1 MNFMFDPYAEL
12 SVFNNILDEL
22 KPFKDKKTA
31 QEFQKNNPT
40 IDSNILI
47 PYLEDE
53 RIELLLPGPV
63 HSSAS
68 DPNKNVRVIG
78 ARNPSKRK
86 NFLVQIKHFF
96 YQKLHMHYV
105 RNINDLVGDS
115 ICLDEGRFIIIYNQ
129 INTNNSDTAFEKF
142 IEKENQESSKQFEE
156 NLFFGKPLIN
166 EAEFLENLTKL
177 SADLKL
183 EGGMTYFIFKEK
195 DGSEKIL
202 RQTFK
207 QDNNE
212 QVTKFLNNEKELG
225 LAKSAELK
233 PHKYKNYHLPG
244 FVRDLIKWTVFAA
257 ATGIIAGLILGF
269 FLAPLLGTILA
280 PLVAVVTFVGINIF
294 GFSKATQNNRTT
306 IEFGKSELIDETPIS
321 FTSKMKKIFQSI
333 FMRKPTQNS
342 AAFAEDTKPEIFTT
356 TIPSL
361 LSNSVFNS
369 SPSCATLIKS
379 SFPLSLLFKQQND
392 APITEASHLHTI
404 HNTLKN

>member
-1 MNFMFDPYAEL
+1 
-12 SVFNNILDEL
+12 
-22 KPFKDKKTA
+22 
-31 QEFQKNNPT
+31 
-40 IDSNILI
+40 
-47 PYLEDE
+47 
-53 RIELLLPGPV
+53 
-63 HSSAS
+63 
-68 DPNKNVRVIG
+68 
-78 ARNPSKRK
+78 
-86 NFLVQIKHFF
+86 
-96 YQKLHMHYV
+96 
-105 RNINDLVGDS
+105 
-115 ICLDEGRFIIIYNQ
+115 
-129 INTNNSDTAFEKF
+129 
-142 IEKENQESSKQFEE
+142 
-156 NLFFGKPLIN
+156 
-166 EAEFLENLTKL
+166 
-177 SADLKL
+177 
-183 EGGMTYFIFKEK
+183 MTYFIFKEK

-269 FLAPLLGTILA
+269 FLAPPLGTILA

-356 TIPSL
+356 TMPSL
-361 LSNSVFNS
+361 VSNSVFNS
-369 SPSCATLIKS
+369 NPSYATLIKS
-379 SFPLSLLFKQQND
+379 SIQLSLLFKQQND

>member
-1 MNFMFDPYAEL
+1 MPDPYTEL
-12 SVFNNILDEL
+12 SVFNNTLDEL

-40 IDSNILI
+40 IDTNILI

-53 RIELLLPGPV
+53 RIELLLPGPIY
-63 HSSAS
+63 SSSS
-68 DPNKNVRVIG
+68 DLNKNVRIIG

-86 NFLVQIKHFF
+86 NFLVRIKHFF

-105 RNINDLVGDS
+105 RNVNDLVGDS

-129 INTNNSDTAFEKF
+129 INTNDYDTTFEKF
-142 IEKENQESSKQFEE
+142 IEKENQESSKQFDE
-156 NLFFGKPLIN
+156 NLFSGKPLIN
-166 EAEFLENLTKL
+166 DAEFLENLTKL

-212 QVTKFLNNEKELG
+212 QVKKFLNNEKKLG

-233 PHKYKNYHLPG
+233 PHKYKNYHLFG
-244 FVRDLIKWTVFAA
+244 FVRDLTKWTVFAVG
-257 ATGIIAGLILGF
+257 TGIIAGLILGF
-269 FLAPLLGTILA
+269 FLVPPLSTFLA
-280 PLVAVVTFVGINIF
+280 PIVAVMIF
-294 GFSKATQNNRTT
+294 GVITFSGFLKATQNNRTT

-321 FTSKMKKIFQSI
+321 FISKIKKILQSI
-333 FMRKPTQNS
+333 FMRKPTKNS
-342 AAFAEDTKPEIFTT
+342 LVFAEDTKPEIFTT
-356 TIPSL
+356 TMPSL
-361 LSNSVFNS
+361 VSNSVFNS
-369 SPSCATLIKS
+369 NPSCATLIKS

-392 APITEASHLHTI
+392 AAITEDSHLHTI
-404 HNTLKN
+404 HTLKN